1 MSRFTRIFI
10 TLFVLALTAASGI
23 ASAANYTLWI
33 NGRTGGGVVGNYNSF
48 TYWGPSTTVPSR

>member
-1 MSRFTRIFI
+1 MSRFIRRFI
-10 TLFVLALTAASGI
+10 SLCVLSLTVVTSL

-48 TYWGPSTTVPSR
+48 KF